1 MILEQTG
8 KICDGLYGTGYHFIP
23 AFLLASPAPVL
34 FDAGVAAMG
43 PRYLKD
49 METILGS
56 ADALHY
62 LLLTHSHYD
71 HCGAAPFLKKK
82 IPALRIGADA
92 HAAKVL
98 QKPSAVEL
106 MRALN
111 DNFAHVFSDVIET
124 DYIPFDPVAVDV
136 ILKEGDELELGGGWT
151 VRVIA
156 TPGHTRDS
164 LSYYI
169 PKIKVLIAGE
179 AGGVFHNG
187 AIQPEFSS
195 SYSDYVASLEK
206 MAALDVEILA
216 LAHQHI
222 LTGEDAGA
230 YLKDSLSATRSFKKR
245 IEEYLDRFNGDREKT
260 VEAMAA
266 EDYDDTVQIQQ
277 DKKSFLLNL
286 EAKVRVVADGR

>member
-23 AFLLASPAPVL
+23 AFLLTSPTPVL

-43 PRYLKD
+43 PRYLND
-49 METILGS
+49 IETILGS
-56 ADALHY
+56 TDALHY

-71 HCGAAPFLKKK
+71 HCGAVPFLKKK
-82 IPALRIGADA
+82 IPALRIGAHS
-92 HAAKVL
+92 HAADVL
-98 QKPSAVEL
+98 QKPSAVQL

-111 DNFAHVFSDVIET
+111 DNFAHVFSDVIGT
-124 DYIPFDPVAVDV
+124 DYIPFDPVVVDV
-136 ILKEGDELELGGGWT
+136 ILKEGDEPDLGGGWS
-151 VRVIA
+151 VRVLE

-169 PKIKVLIAGE
+169 PRIKALIAGE

-187 AIQPEFSS
+187 CIQPEFSS
-195 SYSDYVASLEK
+195 SYSDYVTSLEK
-206 MAALDVEILA
+206 MAALDVEVLA
-216 LAHQHI
+216 LAHQRI

-230 YLKDSLSATRSFKKR
+230 YLKDSLSATVFFKTR

-260 VEAMAA
+260 VEAIAA
-266 EDYDDTVQIQQ
+266 EDYDDTVQMQQ